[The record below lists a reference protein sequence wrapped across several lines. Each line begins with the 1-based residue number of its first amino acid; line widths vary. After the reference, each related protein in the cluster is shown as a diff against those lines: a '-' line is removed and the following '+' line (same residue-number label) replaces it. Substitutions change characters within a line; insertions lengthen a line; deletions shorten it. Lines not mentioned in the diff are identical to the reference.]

1 MAALSTTGSAR
12 GHNGGGSMTAARNGT
27 ADPVEQ
33 FFAILAEPGRI
44 PTFYGES
51 ATVRFDV
58 GGADGT
64 GGAGGEHWHVRIS
77 DGDVTVSRSADPAD
91 AVVRLERPVLES
103 IVTGRLN
110 AMAAILR
117 GLLTCEGS
125 MAALVMF
132 QRCLPGPPGSTGR
145 VAPISSKT
153 VTAQHARTA

>member
-1 MAALSTTGSAR
+1 MPAAG
-12 GHNGGGSMTAARNGT
+12 NKT
-27 ADPVEQ
+27 ADPIEQ

-44 PTFYGES
+44 PTFDGES
-51 ATVRFDV
+51 ATLRFDV
-58 GGADGT
+58 L
-64 GGAGGEHWHVRIS
+64 GAGSEAEHWHVQIA
-77 DGDVTVSRSADPAD
+77 DGDVSVTRSAAPAD
-91 AVVRLERPVLES
+91 AVVHVSREHLEAM
-103 IVTGRLN
+103 VTGRLN

-153 VTAQHARTA
+153 VTEQHARTA

>member
-1 MAALSTTGSAR
+1 
-12 GHNGGGSMTAARNGT
+12 MTAARNGT

-33 FFAILAEPGRI
+33 FFTILAEPGRI

-51 ATVRFDV
+51 ATLRFDV
-58 GGADGT
+58 DGASGAGGRGGGGPD
-64 GGAGGEHWHVRIS
+64 GAGGEHWHVRIA
-77 DGDVTVSRSADPAD
+77 DGDVTVGRSAEPAD
-91 AVVRLERPVLES
+91 AIVRVERPVLEA

-125 MAALVMF
+125 MAALVIF

-145 VAPISSKT
+145 VAPISSRT

>member
-1 MAALSTTGSAR
+1 
-12 GHNGGGSMTAARNGT
+12 MTAARNGT

-33 FFAILAEPGRI
+33 FFTILAEPGRI

-51 ATVRFDV
+51 ATLRFDV
-58 GGADGT
+58 N
-64 GGAGGEHWHVRIS
+64 GAGGEHWLVRIA
-77 DGDVTVSRSADPAD
+77 DGDVTVGRSADPAD
-91 AVVRLERPVLES
+91 AIVRVERPVLEA

-153 VTAQHARTA
+153 VTAQHARAA